1 MFIISVILSLMT
13 TSEKKIINDN
23 WLTSNSE
30 AYVIFDRGHELSQL
44 QTQAAQLFRMPATSQ
59 KADRKSVV

>member
-1 MFIISVILSLMT
+1 MT
-13 TSEKKIINDN
+13 TSEKKFINDN

-59 KADRKSVV
+59 KAIK